1 MQQAGLTAFEARKE
15 NRSGIYAYE
24 QRGVNLP
31 PEYQSLLKKNQK
43 AFEFFKT
50 QPASYRKALYWYVLS
65 AKKEETRLKRLS
77 NLIEH
82 SAAGRR
88 LPGYDPPK
96 K

>member
-1 MQQAGLTAFEARKE
+1 MQKAGLTAFEARKE
-15 NRSGIYAYE
+15 YRSGIYAYE

-31 PEYQSLLKKNQK
+31 PEYQGLLEKNEK
-43 AFEFFKT
+43 AFEFFEA
-50 QPASYRKALYWYVLS
+50 QPASYRKAVFWYVLS

-82 SAAGRR
+82 SAGGRR
-88 LPGYDPPK
+88 LPGYDPK